1 MWKMCIAHADCNIK
15 LKSNKKVQILFH
27 NLNNFDAHLIM
38 LDLGKFYFEVNV
50 ILNKFEKDI

>member
-1 MWKMCIAHADCNIK
+1 MCIAHADCNI
-15 LKSNKKVQILFH
+15 KVQILFH